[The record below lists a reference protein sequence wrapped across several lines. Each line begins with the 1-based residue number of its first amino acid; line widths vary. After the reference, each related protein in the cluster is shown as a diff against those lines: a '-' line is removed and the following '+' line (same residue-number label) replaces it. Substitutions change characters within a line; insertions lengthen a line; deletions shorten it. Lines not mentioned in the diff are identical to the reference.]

1 MKRSTRW
8 GVSLCAIALFAVAGC
23 GTSTAPASNAG
34 SNTGNTAANAAS
46 GGGAGS
52 ANGSTDTH
60 KTTAIGINAT
70 VDANAQPGDG
80 KIVIGVDNTYPPME
94 YMDPQ
99 DPTKLVGFD
108 VDLGDA
114 LGQALGKQVIW
125 KPTAWD
131 GIQTGLLSDK
141 YDIIISTMNDTPE
154 RRQKIDFID
163 YMNFG
168 QAIVVK
174 KGSTENIQSLAD
186 LKGKNVGVEISTTS
200 EDALKKEGGINI
212 KEYNSFPDAFQD
224 LANGRLDA
232 AVVDEVVAR
241 YYINLQPDKYQM
253 AGKPF
258 DAEPVGIGIRKDETQ
273 LEKDLKSALDKIKA
287 DGTYDKI
294 YTYWFGKE

>member
-1 MKRSTRW
+1 MKRTTRW
-8 GVSLCAIALFAVAGC
+8 GVSLCVLALMAVAGC

-34 SNTGNTAANAAS
+34 GTSTGNMAAGNS
-46 GGGAGS
+46 TGSTGAGS
-52 ANGSTDTH
+52 DNQD
-60 KTTAIGINAT
+60 KTTAIGVNAM
-70 VDANAQPGDG
+70 VDPNAQPGDG
-80 KIVIGVDNTYPPME
+80 KIVVGVDNTYPPME
-94 YMDPQ
+94 YMDPT

-114 LGQALGKQVIW
+114 LGQVLHKQVIW

-131 GIQTGLLSDK
+131 GIQTGLLSKK
-141 YDIIISTMNDTPE
+141 YDVIISSMNDTPD

-174 KGSTENIQSLAD
+174 KGKQGNIQTIND

-200 EDALKKEGGINI
+200 EDALKKEGGVNI

-224 LANGRLDA
+224 LANDRLDA

-253 AGKPF
+253 AGQPF
-258 DAEPVGIGIRKDETQ
+258 QSEPVGIGIRKDETQ
-273 LEKDLKSALDKIKA
+273 LEKDLKDALDKIKA

-294 YTYWFGKE
+294 YTYWFGKQ